1 MDFKMKK
8 YNKPVVEINGFEV
21 EDIITASVWFS
32 GEGEEK
38 SALQSVYLNYAGA
51 EANDSDAVAVFEW

>member
-32 GEGEEK
+32 GETDQK
-38 SALQSVYLNYAGA
+38 ALQAVYLNYAG
-51 EANDSDAVAVFEW
+51 ENANDSDGIAVFEW